1 MSEPTEKSD
10 GVRRAPDDTAVPGL
24 KILFEDN
31 HCIAVV
37 KPHGLL
43 TQSDATGDDSLLEQV
58 RSLIKVRD
66 AKPGNVFLGLVHRLD
81 RPVGGVVVFGK
92 TSKGASRLSEQF
104 REHTVVKTYWAAVE
118 GAPRTSRGVVR
129 QWIAKDER
137 SNVATAYEREVPGS
151 KLAELSYRVL
161 ASEEGKTLVE
171 VKPLTGRSHQI
182 RLGMKALGT
191 PIVGDL
197 KYGARAPFMEG
208 KAIALFAVSLDF
220 DSPVGQ
226 IPERATARPDWPFFS
241 SIDLEVDTD
250 TQDE

>member
-1 MSEPTEKSD
+1 MS
-10 GVRRAPDDTAVPGL
+10 AVQGARGSL
-24 KILFEDN
+24 DAASVLFEDN
-31 HCIAVV
+31 HCIVVV

-43 TQSDATGDDSLLEQV
+43 TQSDATGDDSLLEQM
-58 RSLIKVRD
+58 RAFIKVRD

-104 REHTVVKTYWAAVE
+104 REHTVTKTYWAAVE
-118 GAPRTSRGVVR
+118 GAPLVTRGVVR

-137 SNVATAYEREVPGS
+137 SNVATAYEHEVPGA
-151 KLAELSYRVL
+151 KLAELSYRVI
-161 ASEEGKTLVE
+161 ASEDGKSLVE

-191 PIVGDL
+191 PIVGDV
-197 KYGARAPFMEG
+197 KYGSRTPFMDG

-220 DSPVGQ
+220 ATPVGDEPVQ
-226 IPERATARPDWPFFS
+226 AAARPAWPFFRDVS
-241 SIDLEVDTD
+241 LEAGH
-250 TQDE
+250 

>member
-1 MSEPTEKSD
+1 MSASAAAPAGAKSE
-10 GVRRAPDDTAVPGL
+10 L

-31 HCIAVV
+31 HCVAVA

-66 AKPGNVFLGLVHRLD
+66 SKPGNVFLGLVHRLD

-104 REHTVVKTYWAAVE
+104 REHSVTKTYWAAVE
-118 GAPRTSRGVVR
+118 GAPKNARGTVR

-137 SNVATAYEREVPGS
+137 SNVATAYDHEVPGS
-151 KLAELSYRVL
+151 KEAELSYRIL
-161 ASEEGKTLVE
+161 AEEDGRTLVE
-171 VKPLTGRSHQI
+171 VTPKTGRSHQI
-182 RLGMKALGT
+182 RLAMKSLGT

-197 KYGARAPFMEG
+197 KYGAKQPFLDG
-208 KAIALFAVSLDF
+208 RAIALFAVSLEF
-220 DSPVGQ
+220 ASPVGAD
-226 IPERATARPDWPFFS
+226 PVLAATAPEWPFFKNMK
-241 SIDLEVDTD
+241 VDSEPPT
-250 TQDE
+250 E